1 MNALIA
7 TVVAICAL
15 FLLGLAVALYLVV
28 SPMPPM
34 PAPKDV
40 FDFTSLRAPP
50 SEIPL
55 PSLRRYAARDGEE
68 LAYRIYESTADRV
81 LIFVH
86 GSSYHGAGYHGLAAA
101 LSLGGVAK
109 VVLPNLRG
117 HYQSGRHRGDVEY
130 IGQLEDDIADLIG
143 QLREQGLKGPITLG
157 GHSSGGGFAIRF
169 AGGAHAAAVS
179 SYLLLAP
186 AIPTSPA
193 MRQGT
198 AGGWANLNFRRL
210 YGLLALNA
218 VGIHGF
224 DGLPTIEFNKPAKFW
239 DGTETLSYS
248 HRLNT
253 SYHPRFRYQNDL
265 GALGPTLVMIGAND
279 EAIDPEAL
287 RAVFAESAPKAQM
300 TIVPGVSHFG
310 IFNDPAKWDLIAA
323 WLKTLPSGVGGQ

>member
-1 MNALIA
+1 
-7 TVVAICAL
+7 
-15 FLLGLAVALYLVV
+15 LYLVAL
-28 SPMPPM
+28 PPPPM
-34 PAPKDV
+34 LAPADV

-50 SEIPL
+50 AEIPL

-68 LAYRIYESTADRV
+68 LAYRVYESTADRI

-101 LSLGGVAK
+101 LSLAGVAK
-109 VVLPNLRG
+109 VVLPNMRG

-130 IGQLEDDIADLIG
+130 IGQIEDDIADLIRH
-143 QLREQGLKGPITLG
+143 LREQRLNGPITLG

-169 AGGAHAAAVS
+169 AGGGQAAPIS

-218 VGIHGF
+218 IGIHGF
-224 DGLPTIEFNKPAKFW
+224 NGLPVIEFNKPAKFW

-248 HRLNT
+248 YRLNT
-253 SYHPRFRYQNDL
+253 SYHPRYPYQNDL
-265 GALGPTLVMIGAND
+265 RSLAGPILVRIGAND

-287 RAVFAESAPKAQM
+287 RAVFAADAPKAQF
-300 TIVPGVSHFG
+300 TVVPQFNHFG
-310 IFNDPAKWDLIAA
+310 VFNDPAGWDAIAT
-323 WLKTLPSGVGGQ
+323 WLKALPPG